1 MPWGFLAVALLPFGL
16 EGFALAPMGWEIEA
30 VVAIAGTVA
39 GWSRGVLLVPGF
51 SPVALFLI
59 VSGGLWLCLWRRLCR
74 LAGLAPLALGV
85 DLAGQPGRPD
95 ILFSGDARLVGIVTD
110 GGGRSLSTLRRAKF
124 GGEQWLHHDGVSEAA
139 LWPDPR
145 AGREH
150 RLACDA
156 LGCFLVGEKTCPPSS
171 WTAGLWRET
180 APLRI

>member
-1 MPWGFLAVALLPFGL
+1 
-16 EGFALAPMGWEIEA
+16 MGWEIEA

>member
-1 MPWGFLAVALLPFGL
+1 
-16 EGFALAPMGWEIEA
+16 
-30 VVAIAGTVA
+30 
-39 GWSRGVLLVPGF
+39 
-51 SPVALFLI
+51 
-59 VSGGLWLCLWRRLCR
+59 
-74 LAGLAPLALGV
+74 V

-95 ILFSGDARLVGIVTD
+95 ILVSGDARLVGIVTD

-124 GGEQWLHHDGVSEAA
+124 GGEQWLRHDGVSEAA
-139 LWPDPR
+139 LWPDPG
-145 AGREH
+145 AGRED